1 VLVTLMSLEVVP
13 LLAVRAL
20 VVVLLVLVLVLL
32 LLLLL
37 LVLASA
43 LVVLQW

>member
-37 LVLASA
+37 VLASA